1 MSIALTDDA
10 LPAEANAERTVSRLR
25 VFCDWRQQM
34 ANNKEVSILIIDD
47 EEPIRRLLAL
57 YLSDEY
63 TCVTASGAE
72 EANVLLAGSSFNLVM
87 TDITMPGTS
96 GIELCETIHQSHP
109 DTVVIMVSGMTD
121 INYAVEAMRHGAF
134 DYVVKPFDLAHVL
147 MSVERALRYQ
157 ALIAAKRHYEQSLE
171 ETVRLRTAELR
182 SLNENLNQMLEALY
196 QNYRATLRALAG
208 ALEARDFETAGHS
221 DRVVAY
227 SLRLGRE
234 LGICHKELIAL
245 EQGALLHDIGK
256 IGVRDSILL
265 KSGKL
270 TEGEWAEMR
279 EHINYGLRIINGIDF
294 LSGAAP
300 VVGEH
305 HEKYDGTGYPSRL
318 QGEMIHLNARI
329 FAVAD
334 AFDAITSDRPYR
346 KSASYADARMELIAN
361 AGRHFD
367 PAVVNAFLK
376 VPETEWAE
384 IRKIAESQDYIEHII
399 DRREIRSFIVSIKRH
414 SGFTGPQK
422 LNTRVA

>member
-1 MSIALTDDA
+1 
-10 LPAEANAERTVSRLR
+10 
-25 VFCDWRQQM
+25 M
-34 ANNKEVSILIIDD
+34 ANNKDVSILIIDD

-57 YLSDEY
+57 YLSEDY
-63 TCVTASGAE
+63 TCITAASAD
-72 EANVLLAGSSFNLVM
+72 EATALLAVSAFNLVI

-96 GIELCETIHQSHP
+96 GIELCQHIHQAYP

-121 INYAVEAMRHGAF
+121 INCAIEAMRQGAF
-134 DYVVKPFDLAHVL
+134 DYVVKPFDLSHVL
-147 MSVERALRYQ
+147 MAVERGIRYQ
-157 ALIAAKRHYEQSLE
+157 VLIAAKRHYEQSLE
-171 ETVRLRTAELR
+171 DTVRLRTAELR
-182 SLNENLNQMLEALY
+182 SMNENLNQMLEALY

-234 LGICHKELIAL
+234 IGLSHRELIGL

-265 KSGKL
+265 KRGTL
-270 TEGEWAEMR
+270 TENEWGEMR
-279 EHINYGLRIINGIDF
+279 EHINHGLRIIGGIDF

-305 HEKYDGTGYPSRL
+305 HEKYDGSGYPSGL
-318 QGEMIHLNARI
+318 LGEKIHINARI

-346 KSASYADARMELIAN
+346 KSAPYADARDEILAN
-361 AGRHFD
+361 EGRHFD
-367 PAVVNAFLK
+367 PAVVRAFLA
-376 VPETEWAE
+376 VPETEWSE
-384 IRKIAESQDYIEHII
+384 IRKIAESEDYIEHII
-399 DRREIRSFIVSIKRH
+399 DRREVRSFIVSIKQRTNF
-414 SGFTGPQK
+414 SAP
-422 LNTRVA
+422 LNLTQVA